1 MAADLR
7 GRTAIVTGAS
17 RGIGLAIAEALLEGG
32 ANVVLTS
39 RHQEA
44 ADTAASSL
52 GSERAVG
59 FGAHAT
65 DEEAAAACVAFAI
78 DTFGSLDI
86 LVNNAGTNPA
96 FGPVVDQDKGRFM
109 KTLDVNLWA
118 PALWTG
124 LAWRAWMSEHGGTVI
139 NTASVGGLVVG
150 PNLGVYH
157 ASKAALIHLTKQL
170 ALELAPKVRVNAV
183 APGVVRT
190 RLAEALWK
198 EHEAAVSAVTP
209 LGRIGE
215 PADVASAVAF
225 LASDGASW
233 ITGETLVMD
242 GGQMLAS
249 AMADGAKEHV
259 A

>member
-17 RGIGLAIAEALLEGG
+17 RGIGLAIAEALLQGG

-78 DTFGSLDI
+78 ESFGSLDI

-109 KTLDVNLWA
+109 KTLDVNLWG

-124 LAWRAWMSEHGGTVI
+124 LAWRAWMGEHGGTVI

-233 ITGETLVMD
+233 ITGETLAMD